1 VDSELLA
8 DNYPLLTIHYSLST
22 IHYYIHHL
30 MPLFNALK
38 SIVSGGRLN
47 VPKRFALLRK
57 AISGT
62 MSNFYMARDLKTG
75 KVVGLKILDAQKT
88 AAVESR
94 FKGLRKPSEGEIALQ
109 LKHPRIVETYEY
121 GLTTEN
127 APYLVMEFVDGP
139 GLNSVLVARDPCL
152 DGHRVRLLREAAEAV
167 AAVHAAGFIHR
178 DVCPRNFILTEGG
191 KNLKLIDF
199 GLTLPATREF
209 MAPGKR
215 TGTPDYMAPEVVRR
229 KPTDQRLDVFA
240 FGVTAYELFTFELP
254 WPRGTTGLAAMTH
267 DQPSTDIHEY
277 CPKIHPLLA
286 QAIHACI
293 EPDVTRRCPSMPQFL
308 QMIKGVPDEDSGPS

>member
-1 VDSELLA
+1 
-8 DNYPLLTIHYSLST
+8 
-22 IHYYIHHL
+22 
-30 MPLFNALK
+30 MPLFHHLK
-38 SIVSGGRLN
+38 TMLSGGRLN
-47 VPKRFALLRK
+47 VPNRFALLRE

-62 MSNFYMARDLKTG
+62 MSKFYMARDLKSG

-152 DGHRVRLLREAAEAV
+152 DGIRVRLLREAAEAV

-199 GLTLPATREF
+199 GLTVPATREF

-215 TGTPDYMAPEVVRR
+215 TGTPDYMAPELVRR
-229 KPTDQRLDVFA
+229 RPTDQRLDVFA
-240 FGVTAYELFTFELP
+240 FGVTAYEVCTFELP
-254 WPRGTTGLAAMTH
+254 WLRGTTGLAAMTH
-267 DQPSTDIHEY
+267 NRPPIDIHKY
-277 CPKIHPLLA
+277 RPNVHPLLA
-286 QAIHACI
+286 KAIHACI
-293 EPDVTRRCPSMPQFL
+293 EPDLSRRCPSMEAFL
-308 QMIKGVPDEDSGPS
+308 QMVKSVPDDGDL